1 MKQFGMAALIFTAD
15 FFSKKV
21 ISSSVKEGEKKEIV
35 KNRFYLW
42 HIKNKG
48 AAYNSFEGY
57 MTAIKCISVAGIV
70 FCIIQLLQER
80 KKSAK
85 ATNTIAY
92 SFLLGGALGN
102 LFERVKYGFV
112 TDFLYIHH
120 NKLKS
125 FQTLREKSLP
135 IFNIA
140 DIFVAL
146 GGGLLMILCFLKK
159 EN

>member
-1 MKQFGMAALIFTAD
+1 MKQFGIAALIFTAD

-57 MTAIKCISVAGIV
+57 MPAIKCISVAGII
-70 FCIIQLLQER
+70 FCTIQLLQ
-80 KKSAK
+80 KKQKSITAD
-85 ATNTIAY
+85 TLAY
-92 SFLLGGALGN
+92 GFLLGGALGN
-102 LFERVKYGFV
+102 FWERMKYGFV
-112 TDFLYIHH
+112 TDFFYFHH
-120 NKLKS
+120 HKLKC
-125 FQTLREKSLP
+125 FQKLREKSLP

-146 GGGLLMILCFLKK
+146 GGGLLILFALLQK

>member
-1 MKQFGMAALIFTAD
+1 MKQFGIAMLIFAAD
-15 FFSKKV
+15 FFSKKM
-21 ISSSVKEGEKKEIV
+21 ISKKLQEKEKKEIV

-70 FCIIQLLQER
+70 FCIIQLLHER
-80 KKSAK
+80 KNGTKT
-85 ATNTIAY
+85 TNTIAY

-102 LFERVKYGFV
+102 FFERVKYGFV
-112 TDFLYIHH
+112 TDFLYFHH
-120 NKLKS
+120 NRLKC
-125 FQTLREKSLP
+125 FQKLREKSLP

-146 GGGLLMILCFLKK
+146 GGGLLMILYVLKK